1 MKREVLDGEANSQ
14 ADLYFVHGLSGR
26 GICDSMVQRM
36 PYWEQNTRE
45 AFNKEWIAYPF
56 QSPQESSVRTELL
69 PHRSFFL
76 LAHGLFPERIGHA
89 SDLTDNEQGHVLSA
103 ACLS

>member
-69 PHRSFFL
+69 PHRSFSSWLMAFFRS
-76 LAHGLFPERIGHA
+76 GSGTPQI
-89 SDLTDNEQGHVLSA
+89 
-103 ACLS
+103 